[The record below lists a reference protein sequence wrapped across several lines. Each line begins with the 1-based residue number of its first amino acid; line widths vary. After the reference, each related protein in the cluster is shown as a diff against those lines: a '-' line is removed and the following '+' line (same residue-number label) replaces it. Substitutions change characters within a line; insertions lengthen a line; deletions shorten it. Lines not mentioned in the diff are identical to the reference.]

1 LNTQVKLFDDKR
13 VRQAFNYAVN
23 KEAIVREITKMGSL
37 PATGALPP
45 GMHGYDPDLPGYAYD
60 PVKAKRLLA
69 EADFP
74 NGTGFPVIQL
84 WTVSKAESTQA
95 ELAAHQCSLAELG
108 VTLESHFTD
117 DWTRYTDLLRR
128 GELQMFRYA
137 SYAGHS
143 YPDNFLFPLLYSTGQ
158 ANYWATAIPESISSW
173 SRLARKT
180 IMPGGSPSTVRQNA
194 LSWRMRPGSRSITTA
209 LSTSTSRMCTA
220 SKSASWAIA
229 GSR

>member
-1 LNTQVKLFDDKR
+1 VVQWDLGKAIVLQAHEQYYEGRPFLDTVVFTIGETFDKTFAQFVAGHLDETIIPASKTEEVRQDPRYRPYHFLQRPTLGLLYLGLNTQVKLFDDRR

-45 GMHGYDPDLPGYAYD
+45 GIHGYDPDLPGYAYD

-95 ELAAHQCSLAELG
+95 ELAAHQCSLAER
-108 VTLESHFTD
+108 E
-117 DWTRYTDLLRR
+117 
-128 GELQMFRYA
+128 
-137 SYAGHS
+137 
-143 YPDNFLFPLLYSTGQ
+143 
-158 ANYWATAIPESISSW
+158 
-173 SRLARKT
+173 
-180 IMPGGSPSTVRQNA
+180 
-194 LSWRMRPGSRSITTA
+194 
-209 LSTSTSRMCTA
+209 
-220 SKSASWAIA
+220 
-229 GSR
+229 